1 MMILLL
7 EADANSVRGLT
18 VLGHALAPVPL
29 KDGTFVLPMAVLD
42 DPHHA
47 ARHALLASF
56 DVMLDPAPGSHM
68 DPEDPFSPIVGG
80 DYSQDPDVTIPS
92 TYTEAWQPGVLQI
105 APAAT
110 GT

>member
-1 MMILLL
+1 MLVLLK
-7 EADANSVRGLT
+7 ADADAVRGLT

-29 KDGTFVLPMAVLD
+29 KDGSFVLPMACLD
-42 DPHHA
+42 DPYHV
-47 ARHALLASF
+47 ARHAVLAAL

-68 DPEDPFSPIVGG
+68 DPIDPTSPIIGG
-80 DYSQDPDVTIPS
+80 AYSQDDVVLQAC
-92 TYTEAWQPGVLQI
+92 TYTEAWQPGVLQT